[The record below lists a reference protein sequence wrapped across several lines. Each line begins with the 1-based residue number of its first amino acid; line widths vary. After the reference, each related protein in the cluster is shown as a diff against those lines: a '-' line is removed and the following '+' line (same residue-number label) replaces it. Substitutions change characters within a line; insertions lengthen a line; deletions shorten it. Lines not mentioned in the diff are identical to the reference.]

1 MLPNMFHITSYKKHH
16 PMLLDEQLVQEYSTL
31 FFYLPS
37 TTDRE
42 EKINQ
47 FVKNVD
53 KILRNTLEIRQIL
66 DLRTSI
72 HQI

>member
-1 MLPNMFHITSYKKHH
+1 
-16 PMLLDEQLVQEYSTL
+16 MLLDEQLVQEYSTL

-72 HQI
+72 HQIWIRD